1 MTSQTRPSFTALSDR
16 EIAMT
21 REFDA
26 PPERLFQ
33 AFTDPEIIPQ
43 WWGLRELTTVVDEL
57 EVLPGGTWRYIQKD
71 PEGAEYVFHGE
82 YREVVPSER
91 LVSTFEVDA
100 MPGVV
105 MVDTTR
111 FETLVGGTRLTA
123 TYSFDTAEQLNML
136 LESGL
141 EGGANDLWDRL
152 GEYLA
157 ITANRS

>member
-1 MTSQTRPSFTALSDR
+1 MTSQTKSPFTVLSDR

-26 PPERLFQ
+26 PPGRLFR
-33 AFTDPEIIPQ
+33 AYTDPEIIPQ

-57 EVLPGGTWRYIQKD
+57 DVQPGGTWRYIQKD

-91 LVSTFEVDA
+91 LVSTFEVDG

-111 FETLVGGTRLTA
+111 FEDIKSGTRLTA
-123 TYSFDTAEQLNML
+123 TYSFDTAEQRDTL